1 VARATSALTADGSI
15 RNCLFSDDEYSLRDA
30 LRDAQPDAT
39 IELMLRRAVWAK
51 FPGHAINEPGFLRP
65 ARSMSM
71 IGG

>member
-1 VARATSALTADGSI
+1 
-15 RNCLFSDDEYSLRDA
+15 
-30 LRDAQPDAT
+30 
-39 IELMLRRAVWAK
+39 MLRRAVWAK